1 MEETMNKIVK
11 ALRAQ
16 GYKLTVSRLTVEE
29 TVEWNSMISKEVME
43 QVRPTLTTEDNL
55 QWHSMIVEEELN
67 SSVSII

>member
-1 MEETMNKIVK
+1 MNKIVK

-16 GYKLTVSRLTVEE
+16 GYRFVASRLSTQE
-29 TVEWNSMISKEVME
+29 TAQWNSMVSEEIMLTI
-43 QVRPTLTTEDNL
+43 RPTLTTEDNL